1 MGLMII
7 VLGPDMA
14 FSQLPIIAYKSVNSF
29 TLVALPGF
37 ILTGELLLKSNIG
50 QKLFKLADRWVRHLP
65 GGIAIATIIVCAFF
79 AAIAG
84 SSVATAMTIGA
95 LAAREM
101 LAHEYPKT
109 FAFGVIAAAGT
120 LGILIP
126 PSAPLIVYGAL
137 TDTSVLRLFTAAI
150 IPGILLTLLFII
162 YVIIKTK
169 KTIDRSDPATW
180 KERFVALKEASW
192 AMLIPITIFGGMYSG
207 IFTPTEAA
215 AVSAFITLILG
226 VIIYKGIN
234 FKNIFSIFSNA
245 ASNTSMIFYIIIGA
259 SIFGHALT
267 IINLPRDLA
276 NFLSVL
282 NIPSWVLIIA
292 IVAIITILGM
302 FLEVMSILLITVPI
316 LFPVMLAF
324 DLDTIWMAI
333 IIIITCEIALITPP
347 IGLNLFVVIGV
358 GKEQGVMLNIID
370 LAKAALPYVILMF
383 ILVGIIAIFPEL
395 ALWLPSLLFD

>member
-1 MGLMII
+1 MGLIII

-101 LAHEYPKT
+101 LAHGYPKT

-169 KTIDRSDPATW
+169 KTIDRSNPATW

-259 SIFGHALT
+259 SIFGHSLT

-324 DLDTIWMAI
+324 DFDTIWMAI

>member
-259 SIFGHALT
+259 SIFWSCFNDNQFT
-267 IINLPRDLA
+267 
-276 NFLSVL
+276 
-282 NIPSWVLIIA
+282 
-292 IVAIITILGM
+292 
-302 FLEVMSILLITVPI
+302 
-316 LFPVMLAF
+316 
-324 DLDTIWMAI
+324 
-333 IIIITCEIALITPP
+333 
-347 IGLNLFVVIGV
+347 
-358 GKEQGVMLNIID
+358 
-370 LAKAALPYVILMF
+370 
-383 ILVGIIAIFPEL
+383 
-395 ALWLPSLLFD
+395 